1 MAYPILDHEL
11 ARRVELAEAG
21 SAVACAELLARLRP
35 DSAAA
40 VEPIAGGYAVFC
52 GINSPIT
59 QAVAIGLA
67 GTVSAEE
74 IARLEE
80 FYFSRG
86 DAVRVEMC
94 PLADPS
100 VFAHF
105 GERGYRVTEFSSVM
119 ARPLSSSEHW
129 PDPTGGLTVEQAA
142 PEQAGQWAQIV
153 AQGFAEEFPVTP
165 ELLDVMSMFA
175 SAPGVLPFFARLE
188 GEIAGGGCLSLR
200 GGVAGLF
207 GASTLPAFRK
217 RGVQTALLQ
226 ARLARGAS
234 AGCSLAVSLA
244 QPASI
249 SEHNILRQG
258 FATLYTRVKFEK
270 PLPG

>member
-1 MAYPILDHEL
+1 MAGIILDQEL
-11 ARRVELAEAG
+11 ARRVEWAEAG
-21 SAVACAELLARLRP
+21 SAVACAELLTRLRP
-35 DSAAA
+35 DSGAA
-40 VEPIAGGYAVFC
+40 VEAIGGGYAVFC
-52 GINSPIT
+52 GVNSPIT
-59 QAVAIGLA
+59 QAVGMGLA
-67 GTVSAEE
+67 GEVSAEE

-86 DAVRVEMC
+86 DAVRAEMC

-100 VFAHF
+100 VFAQF

-119 ARPLSSSEHW
+119 ARALSAAERW
-129 PDPTGGLTVEQAA
+129 PEPARGLAVEEAA
-142 PEQAGQWAQIV
+142 AEQAGQWAQIV

-175 SAPGVLPFFARLE
+175 SAQGVTPFFARLE
-188 GEIAGGGCLSLR
+188 GEIAGGGCLALR

-217 RGVQTALLQ
+217 RGVQTALLH
-226 ARLARGAS
+226 ARLSRGVK
-234 AGCSLAVSLA
+234 AGCTLAVSLA

-249 SEHNILRQG
+249 SERNILRQG
-258 FATLYTRVKFEK
+258 FTTLYTRVKFEK
-270 PLPG
+270 SLPG